1 MSDEEAQQ
9 LVQFVGFIHDFGK
22 ATTAFQTKESYVAS
36 PSLDAELVE
45 QLEFAGFHDVTDANI
60 TARGRSPHALA
71 GQALL
76 ERFGVPI
83 SVAAIIGAHHG
94 KPCDTKEKS
103 NIIEYTANYWQHD
116 NDANQQKPW
125 QDVQAELFAFAL
137 QRCGYDTVEDIP
149 VVTEPQAVLLSG
161 LLVMADWLASS
172 EMLGNDPSRPLFP
185 LIQLDQ
191 TIDDIDEDER
201 ANRAFNNWYVSDE
214 LEPHQVSLATDP
226 YFERWGFHA
235 RPVQAAVTK
244 AIADTVDPGAVI
256 IEAPMGLG
264 KTEIALLAAEQLAY
278 KSGRNGLFFGLP
290 TQATANAMFTRV
302 EDWLNQVQPEDAG
315 KISMHLMHGKAA
327 FNPAFTSLPDAV
339 AVDNDAE
346 AARDDEAAVV
356 NSWFSGKKTILDEVD
371 VGTVDHLLLMALK
384 QKHLMLRHLGLS
396 KKVVIIDEIHAYD
409 AYMSQY
415 LARALEWL
423 GAYHVPVVM
432 LSATLPK
439 QRRNALLAAYY
450 RGKYHRN
457 LLRLQDV
464 APQNWQKSEAYPL
477 VTIMDGPRIHQVTEF
492 ASQSDQQPQLVD
504 VQRFDG
510 DDEALVESILNAID
524 AGGIAGVIVNTV
536 SRAQTVAQLLAPH
549 VPVITL
555 HSAFLA
561 PDRVKLED
569 TLQRSIGK
577 DDQRPHKLVVV
588 GTQVLEQSLDID
600 FDILYSDIAPIDLLL
615 QRVGRLH
622 RHVRTRPAGLIKPKL
637 VVNYGKEDD
646 DESEFGKANEGI
658 YGRYLLMKTDYYLP
672 DQLNIPGDISRL
684 VQLVYDDE
692 VDPEIDGLEEAKKQM
707 DDNLLLERKK
717 AHVFLLDKP
726 KASKDLLGWLGHAA
740 TGTDTDEQKA
750 QAAVRDIQPT
760 LEVILLRRTEQGV
773 GLLDGRLLSD
783 CRDSQV
789 AEQVIRLPHGV
800 TYDVDKAIKNLE
812 LSTRSQFPEWAD
824 SKWLKGELA
833 VVLDENYQASL
844 GEYQLTYSRQYGL
857 SYSKEEDHG

>member
-1 MSDEEAQQ
+1 M
-9 LVQFVGFIHDFGK
+9 
-22 ATTAFQTKESYVAS
+22 
-36 PSLDAELVE
+36 
-45 QLEFAGFHDVTDANI
+45 
-60 TARGRSPHALA
+60 
-71 GQALL
+71 
-76 ERFGVPI
+76 
-83 SVAAIIGAHHG
+83 
-94 KPCDTKEKS
+94 
-103 NIIEYTANYWQHD
+103 
-116 NDANQQKPW
+116 
-125 QDVQAELFAFAL
+125 
-137 QRCGYDTVEDIP
+137 
-149 VVTEPQAVLLSG
+149 LLSG

-588 GTQVLEQSLDID
+588 GTKCWSSHL
-600 FDILYSDIAPIDLLL
+600 ILTLIFCIAI
-615 QRVGRLH
+615 
-622 RHVRTRPAGLIKPKL
+622 
-637 VVNYGKEDD
+637 
-646 DESEFGKANEGI
+646 
-658 YGRYLLMKTDYYLP
+658 
-672 DQLNIPGDISRL
+672 
-684 VQLVYDDE
+684 
-692 VDPEIDGLEEAKKQM
+692 
-707 DDNLLLERKK
+707 
-717 AHVFLLDKP
+717 
-726 KASKDLLGWLGHAA
+726 
-740 TGTDTDEQKA
+740 
-750 QAAVRDIQPT
+750 
-760 LEVILLRRTEQGV
+760 LRR
-773 GLLDGRLLSD
+773 
-783 CRDSQV
+783 
-789 AEQVIRLPHGV
+789 
-800 TYDVDKAIKNLE
+800 
-812 LSTRSQFPEWAD
+812 
-824 SKWLKGELA
+824 
-833 VVLDENYQASL
+833 
-844 GEYQLTYSRQYGL
+844 
-857 SYSKEEDHG
+857 